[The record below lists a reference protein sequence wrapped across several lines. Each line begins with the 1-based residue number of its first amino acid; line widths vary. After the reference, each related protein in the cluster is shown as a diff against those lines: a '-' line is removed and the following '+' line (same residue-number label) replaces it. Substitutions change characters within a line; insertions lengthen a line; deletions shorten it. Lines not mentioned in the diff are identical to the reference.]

1 MKRAVTVVSLLCAFA
16 VIPAASAM
24 EPYLPKSAQSFGK
37 ADANADGK
45 VTAAEIGPRAE
56 RRFTRMDADKNGEV
70 TAAEID
76 EALKRALERRRGRI
90 MAKLDADKN
99 GTISRAELDRAV
111 EEMIAAADAD
121 HDGGVTL
128 AEAQN
133 FRLAKIKKPATGEQS
148 N

>member
-1 MKRAVTVVSLLCAFA
+1 MKRAVTVVSLLCACA
-16 VIPAASAM
+16 AIPAASAM

-37 ADANADGK
+37 VDANADGK

-56 RRFTRMDADKNGEV
+56 RRFTRMDADRNGEV
-70 TAAEID
+70 TTVEID

-99 GTISRAELDRAV
+99 GTVSRTEFDRAV

-133 FRLAKIKKPATGEQS
+133 FRFAKIKKPATGEQS

>member
-1 MKRAVTVVSLLCAFA
+1 MKRAVTLVSLLCACA
-16 VIPAASAM
+16 AIPAASAM

-45 VTAAEIGPRAE
+45 VTAAEITPRAE
-56 RRFTRMDADKNGEV
+56 RRFIRLDTDKNGEV

-76 EALKRALERRRGRI
+76 EALKRALERRRDRI
-90 MAKLDADKN
+90 LARLDADKN
-99 GTISRAELDRAV
+99 GTVSRAELDRAV
-111 EEMIAAADAD
+111 EEMITAADAD

-128 AEAQN
+128 TEAQN
-133 FRLAKIKKPATGEQS
+133 FRFAKVKKPATGEQS